1 MPEDNP
7 LAERGRALEDDYFR
21 KKDRELIDKMRQA
34 SAAEVARQELSAK
47 SGVQDPQMLQ
57 ELQALG
63 FTSETVA
70 LLPLVPLVQMAWA
83 EGGVSDGE
91 RKLILQL
98 ARTRGIEE
106 GSAADR
112 QLAAWLSSRPD
123 PQVFSNA
130 FRLIRATLESAP
142 PGVVPL
148 TALIGFTLGTILA
161 GLATPTEAASCGA
174 FGATVLAFLYRRL
187 SWKALSSAALLGI
200 SM

>member
-148 TALIGFTLGTILA
+148 TADDLVKYCEQIA
-161 GLATPTEAASCGA
+161 AASGGM
-174 FGATVLAFLYRRL
+174 FGINRI
-187 SWKALSSAALLGI
+187 SSEERALLSTI
-200 SM
+200 ARDLARKA